1 MNSYTD
7 FAEVYDMLMDD
18 VPYADWAEH
27 IIRLLHEN
35 GIEDGLILD
44 LGCGTGAL
52 TELLAEAG
60 YDMIGVDLSPEMLD
74 VANAKKVESGHDI
87 LYLCQDMRAF
97 ELYGTV
103 RAVVCVCDSI
113 NYILKEEELT
123 QVFKLVNNYLDP
135 KGLLIMDYNTV
146 HKYRDVI
153 GDTVIAED
161 RGECSFI
168 WENTWHEEDEIN
180 EYDLTIYVEE
190 EDGRY
195 RRFDETHLQRGY
207 TEAQMQSAITEAG
220 MVYVCGEDAE
230 AGGPVT
236 EETERGWILA
246 KEQGKTAEGS

>member
-18 VPYADWAEH
+18 VPYREWAER
-27 IIRLLHEN
+27 IIRILHEN
-35 GIEDGLILD
+35 GIHDGLILD
-44 LGCGTGAL
+44 LGCGTGTL

-87 LYLCQDMRAF
+87 LYLCQDMREF

-103 RAVVCVCDSI
+103 RAVICVCDSI
-113 NYILKEEELT
+113 NYILNEEELT

-135 KGLLIMDYNTV
+135 EGLLILDFNTV

-161 RGECSFI
+161 RGE
-168 WENTWHEEDEIN
+168 
-180 EYDLTIYVEE
+180 
-190 EDGRY
+190 
-195 RRFDETHLQRGY
+195 
-207 TEAQMQSAITEAG
+207 
-220 MVYVCGEDAE
+220 
-230 AGGPVT
+230 
-236 EETERGWILA
+236 
-246 KEQGKTAEGS
+246 